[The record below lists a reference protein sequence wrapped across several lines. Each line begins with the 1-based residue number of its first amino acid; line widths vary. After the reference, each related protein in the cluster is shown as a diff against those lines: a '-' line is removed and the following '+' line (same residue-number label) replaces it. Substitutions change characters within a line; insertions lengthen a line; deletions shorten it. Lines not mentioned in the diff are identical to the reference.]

1 MSEIITLGPD
11 GQLIVPP
18 APTIPII
25 VGDGIGPDLWRA
37 ARPILDAAVARGGHG
52 PINWLEV
59 LAGQEAKTKTG
70 EHLPEET
77 LAALKKYR
85 VSLKGP
91 LGTPVG
97 GGIRSLNVAIRQK
110 LDLYACI
117 RPVTWLPGCPSPV
130 KRPDLMNMIIFRENT
145 EDVYAGLEWPAGSPE
160 ANRLIDLAGQEFK
173 VKIRPGSAVGLKPMS
188 EFGSKRLIRMALK
201 WALEI
206 KAPNLTLVHKGN
218 IMKFTEGAFRS
229 WGYELAAS
237 EFGALTVPEN
247 EATAGETRL
256 IVKDRIADN
265 MFMQTLLRPDE
276 YSVLAMPN
284 LNGDYLSDALAAQ
297 IGGLGMA
304 PGANVGDGLAVFE
317 ATHGTAPKYAGQ
329 DKVNP
334 SSLILSGAF
343 MLDFMGWKDSGHLVR
358 QALTRTLADKIV
370 TYDLAR
376 QMDKVS
382 PTATSAFGRA
392 VLDRMGG
399 ER

>member
-1 MSEIITLGPD
+1 MSATISLDSKGQFKVPD
-11 GQLIVPP
+11 GPV
-18 APTIPII
+18 IPII
-25 VGDGIGPDLWRA
+25 VGDGIGPDIWRA
-37 ARPILDAAVARGGHG
+37 ARPILDAAVKKSGRQ
-52 PINWLEV
+52 PIEWLE
-59 LAGQEAKTKTG
+59 LAAGAKAKEDCG
-70 EHLPEET
+70 EYLPEAT
-77 LAALKKYR
+77 LEALRQYR

-110 LDLYACI
+110 LDLYSCI
-117 RPVTWLPGCPSPV
+117 RPVSWTPGAPSPV
-130 KRPDLMNMIIFRENT
+130 KNPGKVNMIIFRENT

-160 ANRLIDLAGQEFK
+160 AEKLIKYVDTELGA
-173 VKIRPGSAVGLKPMS
+173 KIRPSSALGLKPMS

-201 WALEI
+201 WALDH
-206 KAPNLTLVHKGN
+206 KAPSLTLVHKGN
-218 IMKFTEGAFRS
+218 IMKYTEGAFRS
-229 WGYELAAS
+229 WGYELARE
-237 EFGALTVPEN
+237 EFGPLTVSEAEAGAAEN
-247 EATAGETRL
+247 RL
-256 IVKDRIADN
+256 IIKDRIADN

-334 SSLILSGAF
+334 CSLIFSGAF
-343 MLDFMGWKDSGHLVR
+343 MLDFLGWSDAAELVR
-358 QALTRTLADKIV
+358 QAVAKTLADKIV

-376 QMDKVS
+376 QMDGAKSVS
-382 PTATSAFGRA
+382 TSAFGRA
-392 VLDRMGG
+392 VT
-399 ER
+399 ERI